1 MKRAQV
7 QNNLLEAF
15 RREFA
20 QQAASI
26 RREWEAYTPKGTT
39 SIDDLAEL
47 KRDLHTIKGSVRLLG
62 FQGLPE
68 LVHQLEELVDRA
80 LKGRTKSEEF
90 LERLED
96 LEEAVALAM
105 GQGESAAVSAANSIE
120 TAEVVARP
128 KEASGASAYGLLL
141 GLDEI
146 LGLGEELSERLDD
159 PTAFSR
165 ESVAQ
170 TFASLVDRLKVLRE
184 AARKMALVPSHEL
197 FSGLPELARRTASEN
212 GQQVR
217 VAVRVPSDLLEREV
231 VLSLRPALIHLVGNA
246 VSHGI
251 VGTSGVLELDY
262 LRIESGLRISI
273 SDRGAGLNLEKL
285 KAAVLKAGHLD
296 EAGWQALTDH
306 QRQQWIFFPGLTTR
320 SEADLS
326 SGRGM
331 GLAVVAETIQ
341 RLSGRVEVE
350 SSSSGTA
357 FRLEIPTG
365 WEVHSVLRVSSGGQD
380 FAVLSSELHAVGSAA
395 ESSENSLWLGE
406 LATVLGYPAASARRA
421 YSLLTKRQT
430 DLFTAVGVDSLGAF
444 DEVLVRPFIG
454 FSGLN
459 RAMIGVTPTRGVPI
473 PVISLQA
480 LASETEQTAP
490 AKAPVAVR
498 SVNGPLLLVV
508 DDSVTTRTLV
518 SGILTSQGYE
528 VLLAQDGREGL
539 ELSRTPGLALV
550 VSDYQMPLM
559 DGLEF
564 LEQFR
569 EDPIT
574 AKMPFILLTSID
586 DIATFEK
593 ASALGADRC
602 LGKQN
607 FSQDRLLGLVK
618 ELL

>member
-20 QQAASI
+20 QQAASV
-26 RREWEAYTPKGTT
+26 RREWEDYAPETAA

-47 KRDLHTIKGSVRLLG
+47 RRDLHTIKGSVRLLG

-68 LVHQLEELVDRA
+68 LVHQLEELVDGT
-80 LKGRTKSEEF
+80 LKSRTKSEEF
-90 LERLED
+90 LERLQD
-96 LEEAVALAM
+96 LEEAVDLAM
-105 GQGESAAVSAANSIE
+105 GKGESSAISTSNSIE
-120 TAEVVARP
+120 TADVTARP

-146 LGLGEELSERLDD
+146 LGMGEELSERLDD
-159 PTAFSR
+159 PTTFSV
-165 ESVAQ
+165 ESLGQ
-170 TFASLVDRLKVLRE
+170 TVASLVERLRVLRE

-217 VAVRVPSDLLEREV
+217 VSVRVPSDLLEREV

-246 VSHGI
+246 VSHG
-251 VGTSGVLELDY
+251 VEGASGALELDY
-262 LRIESGLRISI
+262 RRIESGLRISI

-285 KAAVLKAGHLD
+285 REAVIEAGHLD
-296 EAGWQALTDH
+296 EAGWLALTDH

-320 SEADLS
+320 REANLS

-331 GLAVVAETIQ
+331 GLAVVAETVQ
-341 RLSGRVEVE
+341 RLSGTVEVE
-350 SSSSGTA
+350 SSSNGTS

-365 WEVHSVLRVSSGGQD
+365 WEVHSVLRVVSGGQD
-380 FAVLSSELHAVGSAA
+380 FAVLSSELHAVGSTA
-395 ESSENSLWLGE
+395 ESKGNILWLGE
-406 LATVLGYPAASARRA
+406 LATVLGYQARSVRRI

-430 DLFTAVGVDSLGAF
+430 DQLTAVGVDSLGAF
-444 DEVLVRPFIG
+444 DEVLVRPLIG

-473 PVISLQA
+473 PVVSLSA
-480 LASETEQTAP
+480 LAEQTERV
-490 AKAPVAVR
+490 APVRPPTVA
-498 SVNGPLLLVV
+498 SSASGPLLLVV

-528 VLLAQDGREGL
+528 VLLAQDGQEGL

-550 VSDYQMPLM
+550 VSDYQMPVM

-569 EDPIT
+569 GDPLT

-586 DIATFEK
+586 DVATFEK

-607 FSQDRLLGLVK
+607 FSQDRLLGLVE